1 MRVLYTQNLPVL
13 SSGRC
18 RTFKDDLEPAPE
30 TEADDEAVASHPS
43 HRQQER
49 SEVGEPVSE
58 ASAERGAVP
67 EAAEGHEE
75 VPGGR
80 RQLLQAGAADHDG
93 AVRQPAVR
101 VPGRASA
108 GGGGLPLCHLA
119 DSVKA
124 LIDSCQKTFQEP
136 LKKYGT
142 VFPDIDARFRQ
153 REQLVQEWRE
163 AGARVRKY
171 ELRERTAKNF
181 VKLEQARRALQAA
194 AATLV
199 SCHEGLLSELRE
211 FTARRAAY
219 LNPSVR
225 ALVRAHLEQ
234 YGETTRLFTH
244 LCRFQ
249 DAKGASPSSAVMP
262 EREFQALIDD
272 KMARIQSLMIVK
284 KKK

>member
-1 MRVLYTQNLPVL
+1 MTWNPLRKQKLTTKPSPAIQAIDSKSDQKLESLFLKLQQSEELSRKLQKDMRKY
-13 SSGRC
+13 
-18 RTFKDDLEPAPE
+18 LEG
-30 TEADDEAVASHPS
+30 VASCS
-43 HRQQER
+43 KQEQQITTEL
-49 SEVGEPVSE
+49 S
-58 ASAERGAVP
+58 AS
-67 EAAEGHEE
+67 
-75 VPGGR
+75 
-80 RQLLQAGAADHDG
+80 
-93 AVRQPAVR
+93 
-101 VPGRASA
+101 
-108 GGGGLPLCHLA
+108 PLCVSRDELRQVVEDYHSVTSQVS